1 MNCDDDEQRKTRQ
14 TASHRFI
21 DSRQTTS
28 LLHWSAQHASF
39 WILAE
44 FNSHFHIMITQ
55 LFAIFSE
62 SFMMTAATV
71 CHNIASTHTHTY
83 LASCH
88 CSNVNTWKLFSRKKE
103 FSQISQNKHYIF
115 QKPVTASLQPQIHA
129 KLEGY
134 SVECIY
140 LWQRCSHGSRWT
152 KLQSILKPC
161 LAAAMLRRVPSTYR
175 LDFPNVIKFHATAH
189 MISEKAIWFRHPDY
203 NADPAQNL
211 ISSSMS
217 RHLSTC
223 NI

>member
-1 MNCDDDEQRKTRQ
+1 
-14 TASHRFI
+14 
-21 DSRQTTS
+21 
-28 LLHWSAQHASF
+28 
-39 WILAE
+39 
-44 FNSHFHIMITQ
+44 MITQ

-129 KLEGY
+129 KLEGH

-175 LDFPNVIKFHATAH
+175 LDFPNVIKFCVAVHT
-189 MISEKAIWFRHPDY
+189 ILENAIQFRHPDR
-203 NADPAQNL
+203 AQKL

-217 RHLSTC
+217 RHLSIRSISSKSMHALLSNLANRQTDKQTWPKTC
-223 NI
+223 TSSFVGGN